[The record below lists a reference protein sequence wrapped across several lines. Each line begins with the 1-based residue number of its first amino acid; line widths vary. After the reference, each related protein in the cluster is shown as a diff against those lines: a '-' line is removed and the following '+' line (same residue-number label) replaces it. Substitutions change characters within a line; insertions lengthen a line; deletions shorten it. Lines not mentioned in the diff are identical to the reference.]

1 MSVNNLEERIRAL
14 QMEAQKETDQELKKS
29 LQEGRLKLEQAL
41 KRSLENEQRLLKFE
55 YEIEQKT
62 KQLNQMENLL
72 QVRDGLIGMI
82 KTKKD
87 ELTLENESLN
97 EYAEQVRTLLIQVVN
112 VKSNPLFPHPKHA
125 LIYFSPEKKTTNATR
140 SFKTFKRI

>member
-1 MSVNNLEERIRAL
+1 MQQIIYYRKLEITSLQMSVNNLEERIRAL
-14 QMEAQKETDQELKKS
+14 QIEAQKETDQELKKS

-62 KQLNQMENLL
+62 KQLNDMENLL
-72 QVRDGLIGMI
+72 KVRDGLIGMM

-87 ELTLENESLN
+87 ELSQENESLN
-97 EYAEQVRTLLIQVVN
+97 QYAEQVRALLIKVRN
-112 VKSNPLFPHPKHA
+112 IIFFL
-125 LIYFSPEKKTTNATR
+125 Y
-140 SFKTFKRI
+140 

>member
-14 QMEAQKETDQELKKS
+14 QIEAQKETDQELKKS

-55 YEIEQKT
+55 HDIEQKT
-62 KQLNQMENLL
+62 KQMNDMENLL
-72 QVRDGLIGMI
+72 KVRDGLIGMM

-87 ELTLENESLN
+87 ELSQENESLN
-97 EYAEQVRTLLIQVVN
+97 QYAEQVRALLIQVKV
-112 VKSNPLFPHPKHA
+112 L
-125 LIYFSPEKKTTNATR
+125 
-140 SFKTFKRI
+140 